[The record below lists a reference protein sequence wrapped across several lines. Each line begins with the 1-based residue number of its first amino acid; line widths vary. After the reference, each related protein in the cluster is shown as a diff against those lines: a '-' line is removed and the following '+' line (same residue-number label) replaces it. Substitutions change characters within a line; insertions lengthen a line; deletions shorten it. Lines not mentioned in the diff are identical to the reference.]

1 MGMTTRMF
9 PLLGALAFGGLALAC
24 DGGGPA
30 SPGDPDDGDPAAGEL
45 AILWDGRTV
54 DWGADEVLRAEIDGA
69 PADVEWRSLSDQY
82 LGKPV
87 ELGRGAETT
96 TAPLRPGTTIVE
108 ARILSG
114 GAVAARDTVEV
125 TVRYRESWN
134 MALEGMMPYAE
145 ESVGDV
151 WVSDG
156 YAFVARRHAGGI
168 SIVALDG
175 GIREVGR
182 FTAPNMFTQ
191 DLVVE
196 DGVAFITNETSN
208 YPFSVTAL
216 DVTDPSEPRVLGGV
230 PTADTGVA
238 HTVWLDGSLLAL
250 ASQVTDAIHLYDVS
264 DPVSPVAL
272 SAIQARNATAH
283 DIHVRDG
290 LLFGSYMGL
299 HGDEE
304 AELIVAGVTDPAHPA
319 VMARIHYPDAVLTHS
334 SWLTVDGR
342 YLYVTDEIVNA
353 PIRIFDVSDVAEP
366 VLVGTYQPRLG
377 TIPHH
382 FHVRDGRF
390 AYLSHYK
397 HGVEVVDVS
406 DPLRPRLVGFY
417 DTHPGADADVEPTWN
432 GSLAPSHEKEG
443 FLYEGVWGVDWTD
456 DGRIVASDMNR
467 GLFVFRYTGS

>member
-1 MGMTTRMF
+1 MPVRTFLRF
-9 PLLGALAFGGLALAC
+9 GALALAAAASACEGGGPVSPGGP
-24 DGGGPA
+24 DGGG
-30 SPGDPDDGDPAAGEL
+30 SPAGEL
-45 AILWDGRTV
+45 SIVWDGRTV
-54 DWGADEVLRAEIDGA
+54 EWGADDLLRAEIDGE
-69 PADVEWRSLSDQY
+69 PAVVEWRSLSDQY
-82 LGKPV
+82 LGHPV

-96 TAPLRPGTTIVE
+96 TAPLRPGTSVVE
-108 ARILSG
+108 ARLLSG
-114 GAVAARDTVEV
+114 GAVVGRDTVEV

-134 MALEGMMPYAE
+134 MVLEGMAPYAA

-156 YAFVARRHAGGI
+156 HAFVARRHEGGI
-168 SIVALDG
+168 SVVALEG

-182 FTAPNMFTQ
+182 FTAPGMFTQ
-191 DLVVE
+191 DLVVGN
-196 DGVAFITNETSN
+196 GVAYVTNETGD

-216 DVTDPSEPRVLGGV
+216 DVTDPAEPRVLGGV
-230 PTADTGVA
+230 PSADTGVA

-264 DPVSPVAL
+264 DPGHPVAL
-272 SAIQARNATAH
+272 STIHAENATAH

-290 LLFGSYMGL
+290 RLFGSYMGL

-304 AELIVAGVTDPAHPA
+304 AELVVAGVADPAHP
-319 VMARIHYPDAVLTHS
+319 VVTARVHYPNAVLTHS
-334 SWLTVDGR
+334 SWLTGDGR

-353 PIRIFDVSDVAEP
+353 PIRIFDVSDVAAP

-417 DTHPGADADVEPTWN
+417 DTHPGADADVEPSWT
-432 GSLAPSHEKEG
+432 GSLVPSHEKEG
-443 FLYEGVWGVDWTD
+443 FLYEGVWGVDWTE

>member
-1 MGMTTRMF
+1 MTTRTF
-9 PLLGALAFGGLALAC
+9 TLFGVLALGTLALAC
-24 DGGGPA
+24 NGGGPA
-30 SPGDPDDGDPAAGEL
+30 SPGDPDDGDPPAGDI
-45 AILWDGRTV
+45 AIVWDGRTV
-54 DWGADEVLRAEIDGA
+54 EWGADEILRAEIDGE
-69 PADVEWRSLSDQY
+69 PAEVEWRSLGDQY

-114 GAVAARDTVEV
+114 SAVAKRDTAEV

-134 MALEGMMPYAE
+134 MVLEGMVPYAE

-151 WVSDG
+151 WVYDG
-156 YAFVARRHAGGI
+156 HAFVARRHAGGI
-168 SIVALDG
+168 SIVDLDG

-196 DGVAFITNETSN
+196 GGVAYITNETSN

-250 ASQVTDAIHLYDVS
+250 ASQATDAIHLYDVS
-264 DPVSPVAL
+264 DPSSPVAL
-272 SAIQARNATAH
+272 STIHALNATAH

-299 HGDEE
+299 HGDQE
-304 AELIVAGVTDPAHPA
+304 AELIVAGVADPAHPA
-319 VMARIHYPDAVLTHS
+319 VMARVHYPDAVLTHS
-334 SWLTVDGR
+334 SWLTGDGR
-342 YLYVTDEIVNA
+342 ILYVTDEIVNA
-353 PIRIFDVSDVAEP
+353 PVRIFDVSDVAQP
-366 VLVGTYQPRLG
+366 FLVCTYQPRLG
-377 TIPHH
+377 TIPHN
-382 FHVRDGRF
+382 FHVRGCRL
-390 AYLSHYK
+390 AYRSHY
-397 HGVEVVDVS
+397 
-406 DPLRPRLVGFY
+406 
-417 DTHPGADADVEPTWN
+417 
-432 GSLAPSHEKEG
+432 
-443 FLYEGVWGVDWTD
+443 
-456 DGRIVASDMNR
+456 
-467 GLFVFRYTGS
+467 